1 MPLVYEQLR
10 ALAASQFRELKAGQ
24 TLQPTALV
32 HEAFLRMVGS
42 GRDWRDRAHFCA
54 TCAMAMRQI
63 LADHARRRRAAK
75 RGGGWKRLTLS
86 GVIDD
91 RAAGAEVDVE
101 ALDQA
106 LDRLSLRNE
115 RQAQL
120 VIYRFF
126 GGLNM
131 EEAASALGVSLTTVE
146 KDWRV
151 ARAWLRAEL
160 GPESP

>member
-1 MPLVYEQLR
+1 
-10 ALAASQFRELKAGQ
+10 
-24 TLQPTALV
+24 
-32 HEAFLRMVGS
+32 
-42 GRDWRDRAHFCA
+42 
-54 TCAMAMRQI
+54 MAMRQI